1 MNHFLKISFII
12 PNNDIN
18 IKIIAITHR
27 KIPKNIIR
35 LDLFCPPR
43 CINIGPKK
51 IGKNDTISNLILFK
65 IFFFFTYYYID

>member
-35 LDLFCPPR
+35 YELF
-43 CINIGPKK
+43 
-51 IGKNDTISNLILFK
+51 
-65 IFFFFTYYYID
+65 

>member
-35 LDLFCPPR
+35 DELF
-43 CINIGPKK
+43 
-51 IGKNDTISNLILFK
+51 
-65 IFFFFTYYYID
+65 

>member
-18 IKIIAITHR
+18 IKIMAITHR

-35 LDLFCPPR
+35 YELF
-43 CINIGPKK
+43 
-51 IGKNDTISNLILFK
+51 
-65 IFFFFTYYYID
+65 

>member
-35 LDLFCPPR
+35 YE
-43 CINIGPKK
+43 
-51 IGKNDTISNLILFK
+51 
-65 IFFFFTYYYID
+65 FF

>member
-18 IKIIAITHR
+18 IKIIAIKHR
-27 KIPKNIIR
+27 KTPKNIIR
-35 LDLFCPPR
+35 YDLFWPPR

-51 IGKNDTISNLILFK
+51 IGKNDSISNLILFK
-65 IFFFFTYYYID
+65 IFLFFTCCYTY